1 MALVTTSTRV
11 STSTQV
17 GTAASTGIPLDAT
30 TVLSAATVLDAT
42 GVVSSVVAVS
52 ADTGLATAGGG
63 TANVAVTGA
72 LPVIQTSPVVTPS
85 SVSTGGT
92 LTTTNGVWSNTP
104 TNWTY
109 QWRRAGVNI
118 SGATNSTYVVVAA
131 DVGQAVTCA
140 VTAVNAT
147 GSSNPAISNAVTP
160 VAASAPPV
168 IQTAPVVSP
177 TSGVVV
183 GATVSCTSGTWLN
196 TPNSFSYQ
204 WRRAGTSIA
213 GAQAQSSTYVT
224 VSADAGQALT
234 CAVTATNGSGS
245 TVATSSNSV
254 VPAAADV
261 TPPAAPTGLVA
272 VGQVGSIAL
281 NWSDN
286 TEPDL
291 NVSAPYIV
299 ERATAAGGP
308 FTQTTTTVSSDYVD
322 FFILPGVTYYYRV
335 RAQDN
340 TP

>member
-1 MALVTTSTRV
+1 VALVTTSTRV

-17 GTAASTGIPLDAT
+17 GTAATGIPLDAT

-52 ADTGLATAGGG
+52 ASTGLATAGGG
-63 TANVAVTGA
+63 TADVAITGA

-92 LTTTNGVWSNTP
+92 LTTTNGTWSNAP
-104 TNWTY
+104 NNWTY

-118 SGATNSTYVVVAA
+118 SGATSSTYVVVAA

-147 GSSNPAISNAVTP
+147 GSSIPAVSNAVTP
-160 VAASAPPV
+160 VAAGAPPV
-168 IQTAPVVSP
+168 IQTSPVVSP

-196 TPNSFSYQ
+196 TPNSFAYQ

-213 GAQAQSSTYVT
+213 GAQSATYVT

-234 CAVTATNGSGS
+234 CAVTATNGAGS

-299 ERATAAGGP
+299 ERATAVGGP